1 MHHLRVVLYAY
12 TEPFGAPLFLG
23 GTCLFEKILCFLAVL
38 LSAAHFVLV
47 YFFIGLS
54 LSLWGIGWL
63 VRWPF
68 QTLSKL
74 CDKVVNLI
82 GKGIGPQ

>member
-1 MHHLRVVLYAY
+1 MKNNAYSGVLRGSV
-12 TEPFGAPLFLG
+12 FLG
-23 GTCLFEKILCFLAVL
+23 GTCLLEKILCFLAVL

-63 VRWPF
+63 FRWPF

-74 CDKVVNLI
+74 CDKIVNLI